1 MLEFWNEM
9 CVKKSK
15 KSHKC
20 QLCGGEIPAGS
31 EYVRQNGKFDGEF
44 FSRCLHPWCRSAIEK
59 YCQATG
65 ENEYDDW
72 AVLDYVQ
79 EEVCTACP
87 EYEHG
92 CCVKRVMTCEKVIT
106 KYGGS
111 EHE

>member
-1 MLEFWNEM
+1 MLRGRRRRTNASYAVERFRLEASM
-9 CVKKSK
+9 FGRMVS
-15 KSHKC
+15 SM
-20 QLCGGEIPAGS
+20 AS
-31 EYVRQNGKFDGEF
+31 
-44 FSRCLHPWCRSAIEK
+44 SS
-59 YCQATG
+59 TG

-87 EYEHG
+87 EYKDG

-106 KYGGS
+106 TYGGS

>member
-1 MLEFWNEM
+1 M
-9 CVKKSK
+9 
-15 KSHKC
+15 KC
-20 QLCGGEIPAGS
+20 A
-31 EYVRQNGKFDGEF
+31 
-44 FSRCLHPWCRSAIEK
+44 SRSPRSRTNASYAVARFRPEASMFGRMVSSMASSSTDACIRCCSAIEK

-87 EYEHG
+87 EYEGG